1 MKKLLPLTLITGT
14 VLSFAGCTSVP
25 EQKPA
30 RPRLTF
36 GVPHGKV
43 KYAPVKPDGLEL
55 KFFGRNEFQAGR
67 PASLTFAL
75 ANNGV
80 KKVSI
85 PEWLSN
91 ESDNIGLFV
100 QPAQPGAFEPDESK
114 WVQLTFDFKRP
125 MMHYPI
131 TLLPGNQ
138 ALVSKNLDFVEK
150 MMIPPGQERLF
161 FLRAELTLESLS
173 LSSKTMLIRVTSN
186 VKR

>member
-1 MKKLLPLTLITGT
+1 MKKTLLFTLVAGT
-14 VLSFAGCTSVP
+14 VLSFTGCSSAP

-43 KYAPVKPDGLEL
+43 KYAPVKHDGLEL

-114 WVQLTFDFKRP
+114 WVQLTFDFQKP
-125 MMHYPI
+125 MIHYPI

-150 MMIPPGQERLF
+150 MMIPPGQERLY

-173 LSSKTMLIRVTSN
+173 LSSKTMLIRVTPN